1 MASGSVFSE
10 TLQTITTT
18 KLLELDQQRIA
29 FHEEYAALIS
39 AVNAETDALKRLVLL
54 ADGTKS
60 CLCIKTSNRKSKD
73 GRPGRVISGG
83 TRNTRLETDLKN
95 LDRFLEQAR
104 FDPSV
109 SKKVLED
116 WENAL
121 LQYLSVQANKFQYA
135 DLYGKLVTEWLSSEK
150 ATSAGGDVE
159 MGESFEELPGAK
171 KLAARTEWEKSV
183 FEPAAIDVEALKA
196 YLEQLFITDNKSATS
211 AIKDLRNK
219 VEEFENSLGGPAQFT
234 VRTLRWVISGL
245 QASDLLPNEKREVL
259 KDFLSNDVIL
269 GEIGDVLS
277 MRLTALDRWTWG
289 DHVPL
294 EQRRKLNGSFT
305 IYMHEDL
312 LQAIF
317 LHYIGVKWSVF
328 FKTAFLGIRRQNA
341 WKSSR
346 TEIPKMDRMR
356 RQYFLG
362 HQWTDIRSTLEGE
375 RDATHRGSYFLHQ
388 LLDYDTQETEVEE
401 GEEEAEYD
409 DFVAP
414 KKRRQMMSV
423 AAQQPPRRT
432 KQTARKSI
440 ATLSSVHVAHGE
452 EAEEDDDDMGFG
464 LFDGDDG
471 PPRYGPKRPMEAKQ
485 DLLHLLSTEIIVNT
499 QIHGELSCFRTVFE
513 SWNPLLPHQ
522 TVLQVLDFFGVSER
536 WKTFF
541 TKFLQAPL
549 KFMEDGPSA
558 EARLRRRGTPGS
570 HTLSDVLGESVLFCL
585 DFAVNQATDGAL
597 LHRLYDDVWFWS
609 KDYEKCVKA
618 WESVSQFTRIMG
630 VEVGWISLPSKTFPD
645 TDTFDSLVTTRLV
658 VCESFAVKV
667 LTQMTAYRKVIVM
680 TPNTM

>member
-18 KLLELDQQRIA
+18 KLLELDQQRTA
-29 FHEEYAALIS
+29 FDKEYSALLS
-39 AVNAETDALKRLVLL
+39 VVKAEAEPLNRLILL

-60 CLCIKTSNRKSKD
+60 CLGIKTSSRKSKD

-95 LDRFLEQAR
+95 LDRFLEQAK

-109 SKKVLED
+109 SAKVLED

-121 LQYLSVQANKFQYA
+121 LQYLSIQANKFQYA

-150 ATSAGGDVE
+150 DPTIGGDVE
-159 MGESFEELPGAK
+159 MGDSFEELPGAK

-183 FEPAAIDVEALKA
+183 FEPAVIDTEGLKK
-196 YLEQLFITDNKSATS
+196 YLEQLFATDNKSAAS

-219 VEEFENSLGGPAQFT
+219 VEEFENTLGSPAQFN
-234 VRTLRWVISGL
+234 VSTLRWVISGL
-245 QASDLLPNEKREVL
+245 QTSDLLPNDKREVL

-269 GEIGDVLS
+269 AEIGDVLS
-277 MRLTALDRWTWG
+277 MRLSALDRWSWG

-294 EQRRKLNGSFT
+294 EQRRKLNGSFS
-305 IYMHEDL
+305 IHMHEDV

-317 LHYIGVKWSVF
+317 LHFIGVKWSVF
-328 FKTAFLGIRRQNA
+328 FKKAFLSIRRQDA

-346 TEIPKMDRMR
+346 TEVPKMDRMR

-362 HQWTDIRSTLEGE
+362 RQWTQTNFALEGD
-375 RDATHRGSYFLHQ
+375 RDATHRSRYLMHQ
-388 LLDYDTQETEVEE
+388 LLDYDTQEIEMEE
-401 GEEEAEYD
+401 GEEEAEFEDY
-409 DFVAP
+409 VAP
-414 KKRRQMMSV
+414 KKRKQGM
-423 AAQQPPRRT
+423 PPATQLARART
-432 KQTARKSI
+432 KQTARKSMG
-440 ATLSSVHVAHGE
+440 AVQLQMVAPEADEDREDSDDGE
-452 EAEEDDDDMGFG
+452 MGFG
-464 LFDGDDG
+464 LFDGDDDH
-471 PPRYGPKRPMEAKQ
+471 GPKRPMEAKQ

-499 QIHGELSCFRTVFE
+499 RLHGELSCFRTVFE
-513 SWNPLLPHQ
+513 SWNPLLPHE
-522 TVLQVLDFFGVSER
+522 TVLQVLEYFGVSDGWR
-536 WKTFF
+536 TFF

-549 KFMEDGPSA
+549 RFIEDGPSA
-558 EARLRRRGTPGS
+558 ESRLRRRGTPGS

-597 LHRLYDDVWFWS
+597 LHRLYDDVWFWN

-618 WESVSQFTRIMG
+618 WESVTRFTDIMG
-630 VEVGWISLPSKTFPD
+630 VQVSSMYSI
-645 TDTFDSLVTTRLV
+645 
-658 VCESFAVKV
+658 
-667 LTQMTAYRKVIVM
+667 
-680 TPNTM
+680 